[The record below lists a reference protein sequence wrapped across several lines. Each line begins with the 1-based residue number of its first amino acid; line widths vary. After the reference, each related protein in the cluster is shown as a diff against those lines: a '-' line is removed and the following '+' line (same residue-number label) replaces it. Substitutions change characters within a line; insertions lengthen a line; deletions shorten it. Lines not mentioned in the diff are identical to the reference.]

1 MADGKYTNEEFNEM
15 YAAGVLTIEMLIKT
29 I

>member
-1 MADGKYTNEEFNEM
+1 MAEGKYTLIELYEM
-15 YAAGVLTIEMLIKT
+15 YAAGVLTIEMLRQT

>member
-1 MADGKYTNEEFNEM
+1 MTEGKYTNEEFNQM